1 MTEREHKEAILGQ
14 KMAQLVAHDYKTNK
28 KLRELKIPDTDWRSI
43 ALRGGRPRHGESKQD
58 ARIRRG
64 LD

>member
-28 KLRELKIPDTDWRSI
+28 KLRELKMPDQNMQAL
-43 ALRGGRPRHGESKQD
+43 ALRGGRPRHGETLQE
-58 ARIRRG
+58 ARNRRG